1 MDIDTEIMSSAKH
14 GHSQRAYEK
23 SYEENV
29 IGFKGIAYFGVGLFL
44 LIVITFGLMWA
55 LMGVLED
62 NAKETKS
69 SNNPMAMS
77 EVEALPPEPRL
88 QAAPGFGV
96 ESPNGRVN
104 LELNAP
110 QSEWWELEKQYKE
123 IWEKGM
129 KDPSTGAVS
138 AMPIEQAK
146 QAFLSQQ
153 IKARTGP
160 EAEKLYEE
168 SKLRF
173 SDASSG
179 RAATDR
185 KR

>member
-1 MDIDTEIMSSAKH
+1 MSSAKH
-14 GHSQRAYEK
+14 GGSAEAYEK
-23 SYEENV
+23 GYEENV
-29 IGFKGIAYFGVGLFL
+29 VGIKGIAYFGIGLFI

-77 EVEALPPEPRL
+77 EREALPPEPRL
-88 QAAPGFGV
+88 QVAPGFGV
-96 ESPNGRVN
+96 EGPNGHVN
-104 LELNAP
+104 LELKAP
-110 QSEWWELEKQYKE
+110 QSEWWELQKQYKE

-129 KDPSTGAVS
+129 KDPSTGAIS
-138 AMPIEQAK
+138 AMPIEEAK
-146 QAFLSQQ
+146 QSFLSQQ
-153 IKARTGP
+153 VKARSGP
-160 EAEKLYEE
+160 DAEKLFEE

>member
-1 MDIDTEIMSSAKH
+1 MSSAKH
-14 GHSQRAYEK
+14 GHSAGAYEK
-23 SYEENV
+23 GYEENV
-29 IGFKGIAYFGVGLFL
+29 IGVKGIAYFGIGLFL

-77 EVEALPPEPRL
+77 EMESLPPEPRL

-96 ESPNGRVN
+96 EGPNGRVN
-104 LELNAP
+104 LELTAP

-138 AMPIEQAK
+138 AMPIEKAK
-146 QAFLSQQ
+146 EAFLSQQ
-153 IKARTGP
+153 FKARSGP
-160 EAEKLYEE
+160 DAERLYEE

-179 RAATDR
+179 RSATDR

>member
-1 MDIDTEIMSSAKH
+1 MSSAKN
-14 GHSQRAYEK
+14 GHSQTSFEK
-23 SYEENV
+23 GYEENV

-69 SNNPMAMS
+69 STNPMAMS
-77 EVEALPPEPRL
+77 EIEALPPEPRL

-96 ESPNGRVN
+96 EGPNGRVN
-104 LELNAP
+104 LELTAP

-123 IWEKGM
+123 IWDKGM
-129 KDPSTGAVS
+129 RNPSTGEVS
-138 AMPIEQAK
+138 ALPIEQAK

-153 IKARTGP
+153 IKARSGA

>member
-1 MDIDTEIMSSAKH
+1 MSSAKH
-14 GHSQRAYEK
+14 GHNNEAFEK
-23 SYEENV
+23 GYEENV
-29 IGFKGIAYFGVGLFL
+29 IGVKGITYFGVGLFF
-44 LIVITFGLMWA
+44 LIAITFGLMWA

-62 NAKETKS
+62 SAKETKS

-77 EVEALPPEPRL
+77 EKEALPPEPRL

-96 ESPNGRVN
+96 DGPKGRVN
-104 LELNAP
+104 LELTAP
-110 QSEWWELEKQYKE
+110 QSEWIELEKQNKE
-123 IWEKGM
+123 IWEKGV
-129 KDPSTGAVS
+129 KDPATGTVS

-146 QAFLSQQ
+146 EVFLSQQ
-153 IKARTGP
+153 VKARSGP
-160 EAEKLYEE
+160 EAEKAYEE

-179 RAATDR
+179 RVATDR